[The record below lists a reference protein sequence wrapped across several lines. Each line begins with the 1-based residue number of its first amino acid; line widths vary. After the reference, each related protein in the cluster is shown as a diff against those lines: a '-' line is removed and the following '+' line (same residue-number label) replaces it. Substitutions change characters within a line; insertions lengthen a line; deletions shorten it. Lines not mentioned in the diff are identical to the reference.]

1 MLIQIVVHTVEVVQ
15 PLQLW
20 RYQHND
26 NVTYNKQL
34 LIMAL
39 DHEAIY
45 SAHSDVVSID
55 DGQGAFD
62 KDGKSVTIDS
72 TKVAA
77 ARKALDD
84 AAAAIK
90 YKSDRA
96 EAFASVGDQLDMQY
110 WDKKNGTTTWVDHV
124 AKVKADHPKP

>member
-1 MLIQIVVHTVEVVQ
+1 
-15 PLQLW
+15 
-20 RYQHND
+20 
-26 NVTYNKQL
+26 
-34 LIMAL
+34 MAL

-45 SAHSDVVSID
+45 SAYAGTVVSID
-55 DGQGAFD
+55 DSAGAFD
-62 KDGKSVTIDS
+62 KDGNSVTLDAV
-72 TKVAA
+72 KVAA

-96 EAFASVGDQLDMQY
+96 AAFASIGDQLDMQY
-110 WDKKNGTTTWVDHV
+110 WDAVNGTTTWKDHV